1 MAVRMKMKGS
11 KGFTLIEIL
20 VVIGVLAIIV
30 VVGSMSFF
38 NLLKGSMKTR
48 TISLVKQN
56 GDYALAIMERMI
68 RKGEII
74 ENTEAPPR
82 ECESGMSKLKIS
94 NPDGRETE
102 FSCEGDTISSNSA
115 SLISNQVK
123 VANGN
128 CSFNCQRTSIFEP
141 DVVTI
146 NFTLSQAQTGVRPEE
161 EASIVF
167 KTTVVLRNI
176 AGYD

>member
-1 MAVRMKMKGS
+1 MVTK

-30 VVGSMSFF
+30 VVGSTSFF

-48 TISLVKQN
+48 TISLVNQN

-68 RKGEII
+68 RNGEII
-74 ENTEAPPR
+74 ENSDGQT
-82 ECESGMSKLKIS
+82 CVSGMNKIKII
-94 NPDGRETE
+94 NPDGDWTE

-128 CSFNCQRTSIFEP
+128 CSFDCQRAGIFEP

-161 EASIVF
+161 EASVVF

>member
-1 MAVRMKMKGS
+1 MRMKRS

-30 VVGSMSFF
+30 VVGSTSFF

-48 TISLVKQN
+48 TINLVKQN

-68 RKGEII
+68 RNAQKIDSACTSSMDEISI
-74 ENTEAPPR
+74 T
-82 ECESGMSKLKIS
+82 
-94 NPDGRETE
+94 NPDGGSTT
-102 FSCEGDTISSNSA
+102 FSCTDNPISSNSA
-115 SLISNQVK
+115 KLISDQITVN
-123 VANGN
+123 N
-128 CSFNCQRTSIFEP
+128 CFFDCQEGGYFNP

-146 NFTLSQAQTGVRPEE
+146 DFTLSTGDPTQPEE
-161 EASIVF
+161 YATINF

-176 AGYD
+176 SED

>member
-1 MAVRMKMKGS
+1 MVKK

-20 VVIGVLAIIV
+20 VVIGVLAIV
-30 VVGSMSFF
+30 VIVGSTSFF
-38 NLLKGSMKTR
+38 NLLKSSTKTR
-48 TISLVKQN
+48 TANLVKQN

-68 RKGEII
+68 RNGKII
-74 ENTEAPPR
+74 ENTEVPPQ
-82 ECESGMSKLKIS
+82 ECKSGMGKIKIL
-94 NPDGRETE
+94 NPDGGETE

-115 SLISNQVK
+115 SLISSQVK

-128 CSFNCQRTSIFEP
+128 CSFNCQRTGLFEP

-146 NFTLSQAQTGVRPEE
+146 SFTLSQAQTDVRPEE
-161 EASIVF
+161 AVSIVF

-176 AGYD
+176 AGYE